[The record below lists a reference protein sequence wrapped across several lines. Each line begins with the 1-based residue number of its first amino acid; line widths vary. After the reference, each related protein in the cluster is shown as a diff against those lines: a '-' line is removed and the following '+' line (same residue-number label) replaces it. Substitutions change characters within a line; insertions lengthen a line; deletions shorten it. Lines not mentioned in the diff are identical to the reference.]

1 VTAAFDGLPIR
12 RRTIAGLVA
21 MAMALAVFG
30 APARPARA
38 NATVPAGFSDHLV
51 ASGLNNPVG
60 LAFFPDGRMLSIE
73 LKNANVRLF
82 INDTLATPDPLLV
95 VDSVRIDYTERGLL
109 GIAVD
114 ARWPTRPYIY
124 VDYTTTRAPQVWV
137 SRYTVTGDLS
147 FTGDGQLA
155 VDPASR
161 YDVLTDMIDN
171 NGPHN
176 GGTLRFGPDG
186 MLYVSIGDDFTE
198 CQAQDLTLLGGKI
211 LRLDVGYLPDGPGGP
226 PPKSLIT
233 PPFNPFPPGANG
245 NGGLIWAYGFRNPFR
260 FHIDMRTGILYVV
273 DVGASTFEEVDR
285 IDESGLN
292 FGWPFFEG
300 TLYWET
306 CPGASSVG
314 LVGPMYMWDRSAF
327 PVAACISGGV
337 YRLKAKAP
345 HGFPAD
351 YDGDYF
357 FSDLASGQMWRLKK
371 ASDGT
376 WSTAAP
382 VPGQVDSVTWGSGF
396 IDAPEYMEGP
406 DGSIYYT
413 QLGPGQIRKITG
425 DRPVSVNWT
434 PPGPGV
440 ALETPWPSP
449 ANGFVHFA
457 YELPASGAATLE
469 VFDVTG
475 RRVRSLFSN
484 AWAPAERR
492 VTSWDGRTD
501 QGGNAGP
508 GIYFARLTAG
518 PHRWEQR
525 FAWLR

>member
-1 VTAAFDGLPIR
+1 MAGVFSIVIGVCAFVGP
-12 RRTIAGLVA
+12 
-21 MAMALAVFG
+21 
-30 APARPARA
+30 APTARA
-38 NATVPAGFSDHLV
+38 TAILPDGFSDHLV

-82 INDTLATPDPLLV
+82 INDTLATPNPLLV
-95 VDSVRIDYTERGLL
+95 VDSVRTDYTERGLL

-147 FTGDGQLA
+147 FTGNGQLA

-186 MLYVSIGDDFTE
+186 MLYVSIGDDFVE
-198 CQAQDLTLLGGKI
+198 CLAQDLTVLNGKI

-233 PPFNPFPPGANG
+233 PPFNPFPPGASG

-273 DVGASTFEEVDR
+273 DVGAATFEEVDR
-285 IDESGLN
+285 VDESGLN
-292 FGWPFFEG
+292 FGWPYYEG

-314 LVGPMYMWDRSAF
+314 LTGPMYMWDRSEY
-327 PVAACISGGV
+327 PVASCMSAGV
-337 YRLKAKAP
+337 YRLKPKVP
-345 HGFPAD
+345 HGFPTD
-351 YDGDYF
+351 YEGDYF
-357 FSDLASGQMWRLKK
+357 FTDLASGWMRRLKK
-371 ASDGT
+371 APDGT

-382 VPGQVDSVTWGSGF
+382 VPGQVDSITWGGGF
-396 IDAPEYMEGP
+396 VDAPEFLEGP
-406 DGSIYYT
+406 DGSLYYT
-413 QLGPGQIRKITG
+413 QLGPGQIRKVQG
-425 DRPVSVNWT
+425 DRPVSVPW
-434 PPGPGV
+434 PEKGAGP
-440 ALETPWPSP
+440 ALLPPWPSP
-449 ANGFVHFA
+449 ANGIVHLA
-457 YELPASGAATLE
+457 YELPSSGAATLE

-475 RRVRSLFSN
+475 RRVRALFRDT
-484 AWAPAERR
+484 WAPAERR
-492 VTSWDGRTD
+492 IASWDGRTD
-501 QGGNAGP
+501 EGADVAP
-508 GIYFARLTAG
+508 GVYFARLTSG
-518 PHRWEQR
+518 PNRWEQR